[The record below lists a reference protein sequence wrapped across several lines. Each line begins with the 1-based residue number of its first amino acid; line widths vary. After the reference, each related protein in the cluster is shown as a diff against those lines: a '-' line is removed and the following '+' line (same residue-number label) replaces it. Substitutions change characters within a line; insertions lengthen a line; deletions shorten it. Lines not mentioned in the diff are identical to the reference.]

1 MTAYLRPRCFLFL
14 ERSISCPATLG
25 ITEIDLALDRV
36 VEASVF
42 ACKNHL
48 DLELSLARQFLLSHH
63 LLDGLLRSDTYLLEV
78 FTMLIVAFT
87 STAEL

>member
-1 MTAYLRPRCFLFL
+1 MWLR
-14 ERSISCPATLG
+14 
-25 ITEIDLALDRV
+25 RV
-36 VEASVF
+36 FF